1 MYLSKPKNIFLNKK
15 CKIEIKKEKKN
26 QCQLKK
32 MESQKFKTDMFSTV
46 QEEKTEKKKK
56 KASARTGDEEIRT
69 SV

>member
-1 MYLSKPKNIFLNKK
+1 MQNRNKK
-15 CKIEIKKEKKN
+15 EEKN

-32 MESQKFKTDMFSTV
+32 MESQKFKTDTFSTV
-46 QEEKTEKKKK
+46 QEGKTEKK

>member
-1 MYLSKPKNIFLNKK
+1 MQNRN
-15 CKIEIKKEKKN
+15 KKEKKN

-46 QEEKTEKKKK
+46 QEEKTEEKKK